1 MAKVLIEYEGN
12 VDGLKA
18 AVAEVT
24 KANEQISDSAKQSSA
39 EVTAEYKKVAAAGKA
54 AFASEE
60 TKKAIDSQVSSVNTL
75 KTQLEKLYQE
85 EVQLLSSGKGLTE
98 QYKKNREEAAR
109 VRSEFDK
116 LTSSINNETKAE
128 DKAVVASKKLTTQ
141 LRDLKQQLSLL
152 EQEGK
157 SNTKEFQ
164 NLAVSAAKLEDQ
176 IGDTRERVKAL
187 SSDTFVFD
195 AAIDS
200 VSALAGGFAI
210 AEGAVGLFAEG
221 NEEVQAAIAKTNS
234 LMAILNGLQQ
244 VQAFFTGQSA
254 GKLAILNIAQRAYS
268 IAVGT
273 STGALKVFRLALIG
287 TGIGALVV
295 ALGFL
300 ATNFEKV
307 KQAAYNL
314 IPGLKEVGEFIGS
327 VIDKTKELL
336 GLDGAEEDLGVIG
349 RLIARQDRA
358 LQAQVKSLDRQIE
371 LQKEFG
377 KNTTA
382 LEIEREQAQLKVL
395 SQRLAFIKANE
406 QILSNSIDTETKIFE
421 LEQEIADR
429 RNTIQV
435 LGIKERSKNNK
446 ELEKLEQER
455 LKARERLNALETE
468 AFVSQLGQREK
479 ILNESNIKI
488 AELEKAFR
496 ESKFKQGSDEEIQ
509 QQKEL
514 ADAIATIKIQA
525 NKQIAEI
532 EKEEQA
538 KLLAARLEAA
548 KASED
553 ATLQQQIIALEAQKK
568 IVLDSTTLTE
578 QEKLKIITGF
588 NKEIKDLNNDIITA
602 DLNAQV
608 NAVKTLE
615 AELGS
620 SLARRIELINLEAK
634 ARIKAATDSIKD
646 ETERTSAIEL
656 INAETAKAIRDAN
669 EEAAA
674 ERKKKREE
682 EIDEILAYAG
692 AFASALNSIAEL
704 QRAQSE
710 QRIADVERVRDA
722 ELEANAT
729 SQRSYAERV
738 RNEEAI
744 NLRAN
749 RKIVEEKRKQAKLDK
764 ALGIFNAV
772 ISTAQ
777 AVANALKTAPP
788 LGFILAAAAGIAGG
802 VQIAKIASEPLPKF
816 KRGGWINGSSHEAG
830 GVAIEAEGGEYVTRK
845 GVAKSHKAELEA
857 MNTSKAAFMRVI
869 EERYVR
875 PRLMAA
881 MMNNKR
887 NDMNVN
893 VNASLRSE
901 KMEGQLVALRKETR
915 NTGKVISKAI
925 NGGLS
930 SRYHW

>member
-98 QYKKNREEAAR
+98 QYKKNREEASR

-157 SNTKEFQ
+157 SNTKEFET
-164 NLAVSAAKLEDQ
+164 LAISAAKLESQ
-176 IGDTRERVKAL
+176 IGDTQQRIKAL

-200 VSALAGGFAI
+200 VSALAGGFAV
-210 AEGAVGLFAEG
+210 AQGAIGLFAED
-221 NEEVQAAIAKTNS
+221 NEELQKAIAKTNS
-234 LMAILNGLQQ
+234 ALAILNGLNQ
-244 VQAFFTGQSA
+244 VSEFITGKSA

-336 GLDGAEEDLGVIG
+336 GLDGGEEDLGVIG

-406 QILSNSIDTETKIFE
+406 GFLSFAIDTETKIFE

-496 ESKFKQGSDEEIQ
+496 DSKFKQGSDEEIQ

-525 NKQIAEI
+525 NKQIADI

-548 KASED
+548 KASEG

-620 SLARRIELINLEAK
+620 SLARRIELINLEAT
-634 ARIKAATDSIKD
+634 ARIKATDTIKD
-646 ETERTSAIEL
+646 EKERASAIEL

-692 AFASALNSIAEL
+692 AFTSALNSIAEL

-764 ALGIFNAV
+764 ALGIFNAT

-788 LGFILAAAAGIAGG
+788 LGFILAAAAGIAGA

-881 MMNNKR
+881 MMDNKR